1 MEYTLKDINKIVEFK
16 TWTQKQKIDELLR
29 LDANQYCNLG
39 TDSTISERKAV
50 KVNSIKL
57 YRLIKSINPKL
68 GQSLLY
74 HVDKT

>member
-16 TWTQKQKIDELLR
+16 TWTQKQKVDELLR

>member
-16 TWTQKQKIDELLR
+16 TWTQRQKVDELLR
-29 LDANQYCNLG
+29 LDAKQYCHLG

>member
-16 TWTQKQKIDELLR
+16 TWTQRQKIDELLR
-29 LDANQYCNLG
+29 LDAKQYCNLG